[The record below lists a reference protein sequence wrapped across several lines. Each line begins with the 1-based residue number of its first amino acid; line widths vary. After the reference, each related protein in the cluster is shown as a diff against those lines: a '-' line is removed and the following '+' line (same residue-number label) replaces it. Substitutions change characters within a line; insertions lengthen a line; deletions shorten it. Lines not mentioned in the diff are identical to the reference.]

1 MNTPFRLN
9 LVGAAVL
16 LTLAGCGGGGD
27 DAQAPTASA
36 EGAEEKILN
45 VYNWS
50 DYIAE
55 DTIANFEAATGIKVN
70 YDVFDS
76 NEVLETKLL
85 AGNTG
90 YDVVVPSAQ
99 FMERQIQAGVF
110 QKLDKSKLPNLA
122 NADPEIAQ
130 RVALHD
136 PGNEYSV
143 NYFWGTDGIGYNEAK
158 VLEIMPD
165 APVDSW
171 NLIFDPAILAR
182 FKDCG
187 VSILDAPA
195 EIRSLVLVYLGKDPN
210 SQDPA
215 DLALVEK
222 KLLEIRP
229 FIRKINS
236 SQYIEDLANG
246 EVCIAV
252 GWSGDVL
259 QARDRAEEAGQGTV
273 IKYSIPKEGTIIWF
287 DMLTIPADAKHVDN
301 AHQFINYMMDPQV
314 AANNSNYVNYANGNA
329 ASLALINDEV
339 KNDPGVYPSTEVK
352 AKLFPELATNEEY
365 TRLLTRTWTR
375 FSTGQ

>member
-1 MNTPFRLN
+1 MNIGFRAG
-9 LVGAAVL
+9 LVGSAVVL
-16 LTLAGCGGGGD
+16 VLAGCGGGGD
-27 DAQAPTASA
+27 QAAQSPAAA
-36 EGAEEKILN
+36 GAEEKVLN

-55 DTIANFEAATGIKVN
+55 DTIANFTAKTGIKVN

-99 FMERQIQAGVF
+99 FMERQIKAGVF
-110 QKLDKSKLPNLA
+110 QKIDKSKLPNLA
-122 NADPEIAQ
+122 NMDPEITQ

-136 PGNEYSV
+136 PGNEYSI

-158 VLEIMPD
+158 IKAIMPD

-171 NLIFDPAILAR
+171 RLIFDPAVAAK

-187 VSILDAPA
+187 ISILDAPSDV
-195 EIRSLVLVYLGKDPN
+195 RSIVLAILGKDPN
-210 SQDPA
+210 SQDAA
-215 DLALVEK
+215 DLALVEER
-222 KLLEIRP
+222 LLAIRP
-229 FIRKINS
+229 FVRKINS

-246 EVCIAV
+246 DICIAV
-252 GWSGDVL
+252 GYSGDVL
-259 QARDRAEEAGQGTV
+259 QARDRAVEAGQGTV
-273 IKYSIPKEGTIIWF
+273 IKYSIPKEGTVIWF
-287 DMLTIPADAKHVDN
+287 DMLTIPSDAKHVGN
-301 AHQFINYMMDPQV
+301 AHLFIDYLMDPQV
-314 AANNSNYVNYANGNA
+314 AANNSNTVKYANGNA
-329 ASLALINDEV
+329 ASFQFVSDVV
-339 KNDPGVYPSTEVK
+339 KNDPSVYPTAEVK

-365 TRLLTRTWTR
+365 TRLLTRAWTR

>member
-1 MNTPFRLN
+1 MNSGLRAG
-9 LVGAAVL
+9 LVGSAVVL
-16 LTLAGCGGGGD
+16 ALAGCGGGGD
-27 DAQAPTASA
+27 QAAQAPAA
-36 EGAEEKILN
+36 AQGGEEKVLN

-55 DTIANFEAATGIKVN
+55 DTIANFEAKTGIKVN

-99 FMERQIQAGVF
+99 FMERQIKAGVF

-122 NADPEIAQ
+122 NMDPEISQ

-158 VLEIMPD
+158 VKAIMAD

-171 NLIFDPAILAR
+171 NLIFDPKILAK

-195 EIRSLVLVYLGKDPN
+195 EVRSLVLAYLGKDPN
-210 SQDPA
+210 SQDAA

-229 FIRKINS
+229 YIRKINS

-246 EVCIAV
+246 EICIAL
-252 GWSGDVL
+252 GWSGDIL
-259 QARDRAEEAGQGTV
+259 QARDRAVEAGQGTV
-273 IKYSIPKEGTIIWF
+273 VKFSIPKEGTIIWF
-287 DMLTIPADAKHVDN
+287 DMLTIPSDAKHVDN

-314 AANNSNYVNYANGNA
+314 AANNSNTVNYANGNA
-329 ASLALINDEV
+329 ASLQFVSDEV
-339 KNDPGVYPSTEVK
+339 KNDPSIYPTAEVK